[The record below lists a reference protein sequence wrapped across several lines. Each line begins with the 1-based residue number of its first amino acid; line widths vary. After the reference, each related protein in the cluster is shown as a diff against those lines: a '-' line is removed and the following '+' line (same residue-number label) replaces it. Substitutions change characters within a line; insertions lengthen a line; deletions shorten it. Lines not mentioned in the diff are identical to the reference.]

1 MRPDKNR
8 LAKPFSN
15 SWPTETMWNYVFI
28 VQFDSKRYLLTYTI
42 YLILVFICLIS
53 DEVDIFSYGS
63 EFFVF
68 LFCKSGSNV
77 FSIFILV
84 CPFYLLI
91 LQSFYSP
98 DINLS
103 SIIISCKYHLSILG
117 LSFYSHYCFWWQ

>member
-1 MRPDKNR
+1 
-8 LAKPFSN
+8 
-15 SWPTETMWNYVFI
+15 MWNYVFI

-84 CPFYLLI
+84 CPFLFI
-91 LQSFYSP
+91 
-98 DINLS
+98 DS
-103 SIIISCKYHLSILG
+103 SKFL
-117 LSFYSHYCFWWQ
+117 